1 MSTVLNLHNVNVV
14 RGGRNILRDVS
25 WSVNEGERWVVLGPN
40 GAGKSTLLSIAA
52 ARLHPSGGEVEI
64 LDETLG
70 AVDVFELRPRIG
82 ISSAASATQ
91 IPGHEKV
98 SDVVVTAAYAVSGR
112 WKEEY
117 EAMDDARATEL
128 LADWLPTGKP
138 LLGICVGHQ
147 IFFESGSEHGV
158 QATGLGIWPGRVQ
171 LLAARRLPHMG
182 WNRVEVP
189 DGSRIFASVE
199 TERFYFVHSYAAPVL
214 PVPPQPGTLVTTA
227 THETTFIAAVESAG
241 ICSTQFHPE
250 KSGAAGVRLLRNWLE
265 Q

>member
-128 LADWLPTGKP
+128 LADWGVETLAERTFGSLSDGERKRTLM
-138 LLGICVGHQ
+138 LLLDEPGAGMDI
-147 IFFESGSEHGV
+147 SGREDLVERLS
-158 QATGLGIWPGRVQ
+158 A
-171 LLAARRLPHMG
+171 LAADPYAPATVLITHHLEEIPAGFTHALLLREGQLVAAGP
-182 WNRVEVP
+182 
-189 DGSRIFASVE
+189 IAQTI
-199 TERFYFVHSYAAPVL
+199 TEENLARTYGMDLAL
-214 PVPPQPGTLVTTA
+214 TTTA
-227 THETTFIAAVESAG
+227 SGRYSA
-241 ICSTQFHPE
+241 F
-250 KSGAAGVRLLRNWLE
+250 KR
-265 Q
+265 

>member
-52 ARLHPSGGEVEI
+52 ARLYPSGGEVEI

-128 LADWLPTGKP
+128 LADWG
-138 LLGICVGHQ
+138 
-147 IFFESGSEHGV
+147 
-158 QATGLGIWPGRVQ
+158 
-171 LLAARRLPHMG
+171 
-182 WNRVEVP
+182 
-189 DGSRIFASVE
+189 VE
-199 TERFYFVHSYAAPVL
+199 TLAERTFGSLSDGERKRTLIARALMTDPELLLLDEPGAGMDISGREDLVERLSALATDPYAPATVL
-214 PVPPQPGTLVTTA
+214 ITHHLEEIPAGFTHALLLREGQLVAAGPIAQTITEENLARTYGMDLALTTTA
-227 THETTFIAAVESAG
+227 SGRYSA
-241 ICSTQFHPE
+241 F
-250 KSGAAGVRLLRNWLE
+250 KR
-265 Q
+265 

>member
-1 MSTVLNLHNVNVV
+1 MALTRSTRELAACDALVV
-14 RGGRNILRDVS
+14 PGVGAYAACMTGLR
-25 WSVNEGERWVVLGPN
+25 
-40 GAGKSTLLSIAA
+40 A
-52 ARLHPSGGEVEI
+52 SGG
-64 LDETLG
+64 
-70 AVDVFELRPRIG
+70 
-82 ISSAASATQ
+82 
-91 IPGHEKV
+91 
-98 SDVVVTAAYAVSGR
+98 
-112 WKEEY
+112 
-117 EAMDDARATEL
+117 TEL

-250 KSGAAGVRLLRNWLE
+250 KSGGRRSAAAAQLAGAVSSVGLTGP
-265 Q
+265 

>member
-128 LADWLPTGKP
+128 LADWG
-138 LLGICVGHQ
+138 
-147 IFFESGSEHGV
+147 
-158 QATGLGIWPGRVQ
+158 
-171 LLAARRLPHMG
+171 
-182 WNRVEVP
+182 
-189 DGSRIFASVE
+189 VE
-199 TERFYFVHSYAAPVL
+199 TLAERTFGSL
-214 PVPPQPGTLVTTA
+214 SDGERKRTL
-227 THETTFIAAVESAG
+227 IARALM
-241 ICSTQFHPE
+241 TDPE
-250 KSGAAGVRLLRNWLE
+250 LLLLD
-265 Q
+265 